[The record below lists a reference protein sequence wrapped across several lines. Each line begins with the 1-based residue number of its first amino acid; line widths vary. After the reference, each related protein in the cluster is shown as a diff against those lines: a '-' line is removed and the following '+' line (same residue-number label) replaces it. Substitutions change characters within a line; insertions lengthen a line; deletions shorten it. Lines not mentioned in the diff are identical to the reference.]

1 MADNRQPFD
10 FSGLGATVGGQPV
23 PQKPLSK
30 VDSFKKSTFD
40 DGTKVGGVEEKI
52 LPFVGKQIEKAQ
64 KGPLGFIV
72 NPALRTMEYAY
83 KNVIQPAQRVVATT
97 ALLPEALEA
106 QKKGSGLSAI
116 PKAFQLA
123 VDESKNISMGQ
134 AVSRNVLGNL
144 PLPQSILP
152 TVAKEDFNIFDK
164 EQRDKAFRDEF
175 IGIVSSGATDL
186 AINGVMSKVAG
197 AATKEA
203 MKKVRGT
210 SRIVTEKDMQQFSAK
225 ADEAVQW
232 AAGGKLDTAPSGLA
246 VYMDDAVKER
256 NVQRLQAN
264 PLIAETNNPLRT
276 ATIVSRI
283 DNHAD
288 LADYLKAER
297 GDAAAFDRFM
307 QKQALSADH
316 LDNYGFK
323 DFSPVSDWS
332 KIHDEVLT
340 ENLAPRY
347 QAIINDLKSKDK
359 AFAAQLDDWASKANI
374 GDRGTG
380 YVPGRFGMVESA
392 ALSLNKVRE
401 GARYGSAKIFGSD
414 PTKDGWRTKVY
425 QSSPYDRIVRVITW
439 TGDARPQGYINLS
452 NPRKGEAVNDVLSEL
467 NRLQFLKG
475 KQGEMFKRQMAEK
488 FLSATTNSEQARVLV
503 AIEKEVMLRLAKQ
516 YNVRSIGGIGDDA
529 ELIKMVETLHKA
541 ADSRRTTAA
550 EFAKKQGLIPDED
563 GSLNIIQLRS
573 QTTEVNNVPMLDF
586 RKLEMEVILGTR
598 ERAGVRSG
606 IGKGTVARTYMGKYG
621 MQAGQFLDIANMVF
635 NNLNL
640 LRVAYI
646 PKNAIIDPFMRGSM
660 ALESTELA
668 RNAIPGFGNMVENSA
683 NRFKLMNRYVP
694 GTASFASRKAEQAI
708 LKDIDIAYGKLD
720 PMIRKME
727 STAKVEAD
735 AEALWLT
742 AKANSDAAE
751 AALKAATPAK
761 KAAATSAK
769 HDADYK
775 LYLAQNEY
783 TKVSNEA
790 KLASDA
796 VTGLSI
802 LIEKNRAK
810 VAGAIRREGDMKQR
824 KYIGKEADVI
834 TVDGKDYNIK
844 GLGDPNV
851 RGAAVYLD
859 EIDSA
864 SSLYSKL
871 FESEASMNVRARS
884 QQWVRVKREDGKA
897 YYNAIAHVLNR
908 QVRQELDMPLGM
920 MLRGESDQAIM
931 NFLYKTEAGK
941 EYRRRM
947 SSDAGRT
954 LTQDDFLSWTS
965 ETSAYLQKFVPS
977 EELRRIALERPVT
990 VKEVE
995 NFLKSRADLLPEI
1008 DGPNVSLSD
1017 LSKGERLV
1025 SRVANVQGTAWRL
1038 LGAAENKLV
1047 RNPMFMIYAKEEME
1061 YLIKSARR
1069 TGVDPSDA
1077 VVNHQ
1082 FRQIAMRN
1090 AVSRIE
1096 ETLYSSR
1103 RLTNG
1108 MYAARY
1114 AMAFPMAFFNSQAV
1128 ALKLMAKNPM
1138 NAYWYNSVSDS
1149 LANFEPYVDQEG
1161 NTYKSMIDVPPGTV
1175 VSVTYPI
1182 PASITTKIENIPGIG
1197 KAAAAA
1203 LAPYTDT
1210 RGGGLK
1216 WNPKQMEFMI
1226 ADPSVAWFGSVLVSS
1241 LIKGQL
1247 DTPLWKTPDGE
1258 KVVSFLR
1265 NTFGNDFY
1273 ENSILYGGYVTSG
1286 SNLAAT
1292 AVNAIKP
1299 AYMESLFPTGERYM
1313 DQVFTNW
1320 QVAYAE
1326 WHRDGRIGNA
1336 PTIEQ
1341 AGKAASNLNLI
1352 KAIVQFNMPIST
1364 TFDPVTRAAKAYY
1377 ADLLEK
1383 NNSDYAAADRAMM
1396 KDWGIDG
1403 LAFLGS
1409 HQKNIAGV
1417 ASTINDIKMIRSNRE
1432 LLASFANVDPMY
1444 ARMMSSGY
1452 GDLAVD
1458 YSTEVAEIY
1467 KNLNFPGT
1475 LTKLSRQKTE
1485 EEIRNETDARLGW
1498 VSYNMAVDARNG
1510 EMAQY
1515 GVGSTQS
1522 NAYTYTGIK
1531 RKFDERVAEIKANYP
1546 GWVNDRTVQQGKFWD
1561 QTFPILKKIANDPTW
1576 RKYVDP
1582 IDGGKWAEISYWIG
1596 QVEQFRSGYGKLG
1609 STTARD
1615 QGFSSSLN
1623 NFHYKFVQ
1631 GASDGFAAF
1640 AARWLE
1646 SMPELDIEKV
1656 AVPNG

>member
-1 MADNRQPFD
+1 MADNRQSFD
-10 FSGLGATVGGQPV
+10 FSGLGPSVNGQPV

-30 VDSFKKSTFD
+30 VDSFKKNNFD
-40 DGTKVGGVEEKI
+40 DGTKVGGVEGAV
-52 LPFVGKQIEKAQ
+52 LPFIGKQIEKAQ
-64 KGPLGFIV
+64 KGPLGFAV
-72 NPALRTMEYAY
+72 NPALRVMENLYTR
-83 KNVIQPAQRVVATT
+83 VIQPAQRVVTT
-97 ALLPEALEA
+97 AALLPEALEK
-106 QKKGSGLSAI
+106 QPGGITGI

-123 VDESKNISMGQ
+123 VNESKNISMGQ
-134 AVSRNVLGNL
+134 AVTRSFAEYI
-144 PLPQSILP
+144 PLPESMLP
-152 TVAKEDFNIFDK
+152 TVAKESFDIFDQQ
-164 EQRDKAFRDEF
+164 QRDKAFRDEF
-175 IGIVSSGATDL
+175 FGIVTSGSTDL
-186 AINGVMSKVAG
+186 AINGVMSKITG
-197 AATKEA
+197 AATKAA
-203 MKKVRGT
+203 MVKVRGT
-210 SRIVTEKDMQQFSAK
+210 SRIVTEKDMQQFSTK
-225 ADEAVQW
+225 ADEAVAW
-232 AAGGKLDTAPSGLA
+232 ADAGKLTDAPSGLA
-246 VYMDDAVKER
+246 VYMDDAVRER

-283 DNHAD
+283 DNHLD

-297 GDAAAFDRFM
+297 GDAAAFDRFF

-323 DFSPVSDWS
+323 DFGPVSDWS

-347 QAIINDLKSKDK
+347 QAIINDLKGKDRN
-359 AFAAQLDDWASKANI
+359 FAAQLDDWASKANV

-380 YVPGRFGMVESA
+380 YVPGRFGMVESV
-392 ALSLNKVRE
+392 ALSVSKVRS
-401 GARYGSAKIFGSD
+401 GARFGSAKIFGDD
-414 PTKDGWRTKVY
+414 PGKNGWRTKVY
-425 QSSPYDRIVRVITW
+425 QSSPYDRVVRVITW
-439 TGDARPQGYINLS
+439 AGDARPQGYINIS

-488 FLSATTNSEQARVLV
+488 FLSATTNSDQARVLV

-516 YNVRSIGGIGDDA
+516 YNVRSIGGIGTDA
-529 ELIKMVETLHKA
+529 ELIKMVEKLHAA
-541 ADSRRTTAA
+541 ADSRRTTAT
-550 EFAKKQGLIPDED
+550 EFAQKQGLIPDED

-586 RKLEMEVILGTR
+586 RKLEMEVILGTQA
-598 ERAGVRSG
+598 RAGVRSG
-606 IGKGTVARTYMGKYG
+606 ISKGTIARTYAGKYG
-621 MQAGQFLDIANMVF
+621 MAAGQFFDIANMVF

-660 ALESTELA
+660 ALESSELV
-668 RNAIPGFGNMVENSA
+668 RNAIPGFGNMLENSTKRTRLA
-683 NRFKLMNRYVP
+683 RRYVP
-694 GTASFASRKAEQAI
+694 GTASYASRKAEQAI
-708 LKDIDIAYGKLD
+708 LKDIDVAYGKLN
-720 PMIRKME
+720 PLIMKME
-727 STAKVEAD
+727 ATAKVEKD
-735 AEALWLT
+735 ATALWQT
-742 AKANSDAAE
+742 AKLNADKAE
-751 AALKAATPAK
+751 AALKAASPSS
-761 KAAATSAK
+761 KAAATAAK
-769 HDADYK
+769 HEADYK
-775 LYLAQNEY
+775 LYQAQLEY
-783 TKVSNEA
+783 TKFADEA

-802 LIEKNRAK
+802 LIEKNRSSIS
-810 VAGAIRREGDMKQR
+810 GAIRREGDLLQR

-851 RGAAVYLD
+851 RGTAVYLD

-884 QQWVRVKREDGKA
+884 QQWVKIQREDGKA

-908 QVRQELDMPLGM
+908 QIRQELDMPLGM
-920 MLRGESDQAIM
+920 MLRGESDQAIL

-965 ETSAYLQKFVPS
+965 ETSAYLQKLIPS
-977 EELRRIALERPVT
+977 DELRRIALERPVT

-995 NFLKSRADLLPEI
+995 NFLKSRPDLLPEI
-1008 DGPNVSLSD
+1008 DGPNVSLAD

-1025 SRVANVQGTAWRL
+1025 SRVANAQGTAWRI

-1090 AVSRIE
+1090 AVKRIE
-1096 ETLYSSR
+1096 DTLYSSR

-1108 MYAARY
+1108 MYTARY

-1138 NAYWYNSVSDS
+1138 NAYWYNSIQDS
-1149 LANFEPYVDQEG
+1149 LSSFEPYTDQEG
-1161 NTYKSMIDVPPGTV
+1161 NTYKSMSDVPPGTV
-1175 VSVTYPI
+1175 VSVSYPI
-1182 PASITTKIENIPGIG
+1182 PANITTKIENIPIIG

-1203 LAPYTDT
+1203 LSPYTDP

-1247 DTPLWKTPDGE
+1247 NSPLWKTPDGE
-1258 KVVSFLR
+1258 KVVTFLR

-1273 ENSILYGGYVTSG
+1273 ENSILYGGYVTG
-1286 SNLAAT
+1286 GGNLATT
-1292 AVNAIKP
+1292 ALNAIKP
-1299 AYMESLFPTGERYM
+1299 AYLESLFPTGERYM
-1313 DQVFTNW
+1313 DQVYTNW
-1320 QVAYAE
+1320 QVAYAQ
-1326 WHRDGRIGNA
+1326 WHREGRVGNA
-1336 PTIEQ
+1336 PTMEQ

-1364 TFDPVTRAAKAYY
+1364 TFDPVTRSAKAYY

-1383 NNSDYAAADRAMM
+1383 NKGDYAAADRAMM
-1396 KDWGIDG
+1396 TDWGIDG

-1417 ASTINDIKMIRSNRE
+1417 ASTVNDIKMIRSNRD
-1432 LLASFANVDPMY
+1432 LLASIANVDPLY

-1485 EEIRNETDARLGW
+1485 KEIKDETDARLGW
-1498 VSYNMAVDARNG
+1498 VSYNFAVDARNG

-1515 GVGSTQS
+1515 GINSTQS
-1522 NAYTYTGIK
+1522 SAYEYTGVK
-1531 RKFDERVAEIKANYP
+1531 RRFDERVADIKASYP
-1546 GWVNDRTVQQGKFWD
+1546 GWINDRTVQQGKFWD
-1561 QTFPILKKIANDPTW
+1561 QTFPTLKKIANDPVW

-1596 QVEQFRSGYGKLG
+1596 QVENFRAGYGQLG